1 LELPSRGN
9 TFDESNYISLGQE
22 NDMNARNI
30 TFARSDTNKSSNK
43 SLNSLKKSKKLER
56 LEQLYTELSLL
67 ENSIS

>member
-9 TFDESNYISLGQE
+9 TFDASNYISLGQE